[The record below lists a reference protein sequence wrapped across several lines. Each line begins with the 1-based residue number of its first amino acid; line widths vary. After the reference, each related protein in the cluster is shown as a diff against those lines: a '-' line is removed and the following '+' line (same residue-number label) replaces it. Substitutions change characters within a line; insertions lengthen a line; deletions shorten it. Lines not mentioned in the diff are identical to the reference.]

1 MGQINI
7 LRLII
12 TECGTKIV
20 INKIGKL
27 SLEVVE
33 EGPSE
38 HWKNTVV
45 KYGT

>member
-7 LRLII
+7 LRLITI
-12 TECGTKIV
+12 ECGTKIV

-27 SLEVVE
+27 YLEVVE
-33 EGPSE
+33 KGPSE
-38 HWKNTVV
+38 HRKDTVV